1 MENGTILLVGGSGFI
16 GHNLALS
23 LKRKGY
29 EVVVADSL
37 MVNNLYAHQESPP
50 SQRRELYLTF
60 LKQRIELL
68 SQNDI
73 KLHVIDARRVAEL
86 KQVFE
91 EEKPDK
97 VIHFAAVSHAN
108 KSNKDPH
115 TTFDHSFVTLENSLE
130 LAREYSDHFIFFS
143 SSMVYGEF
151 SDEFVT
157 EETRCN
163 PLGIY
168 GALKY
173 GGEKLVIAYSQ
184 VFDLDY
190 TIIRPS
196 ALYGPR
202 CVSRRVGQIFIENA
216 AWGLPIAVKGV
227 GDERLDFTYIGD
239 MVQGVEKVVNCN
251 ASRNEVFNITYGKS
265 QALADMVAILK
276 DEFPGVEITY
286 EDRDRLMPKRGTLS
300 VDKARRLLGYSP
312 EYDLDRGF
320 RDYIN
325 WYRDCLSSG

>member
-1 MENGTILLVGGSGFI
+1 MTKEKLLLVGGCGFI

-23 LKRKGY
+23 LKNQGY
-29 EVVVADSL
+29 EVAVADSL
-37 MVNNLYAHQESPP
+37 MINNIYSHQHSQP
-50 SQRRELYLTF
+50 SQTQKLYLKF
-60 LKQRIELL
+60 LKQRIDLL
-68 SQNDI
+68 KQNDI
-73 KLHVIDARRVAEL
+73 KLHVVDARKREAL
-86 KQVFE
+86 KQVFDE
-91 EEKPDK
+91 ERPRRI
-97 VIHFAAVSHAN
+97 VHFAAVSHAN

-115 TTFDHSFVTLENSLE
+115 TTFDHSFITLENSLE
-130 LAREYSDHFIFFS
+130 LARQYSDHFIFFS

-151 SDEFVT
+151 NDDFVT
-157 EETRCN
+157 EESTCN

-216 AWGLPIAVKGV
+216 AWGLPISVIGE

-239 MVQGVEKVVNCN
+239 IVQGVMKVIQFD
-251 ASRNEVFNITYGKS
+251 ASRNEVFNITYGRS
-265 QALADMVAILK
+265 QALSDMVAILME
-276 DEFPGVEITY
+276 EFPEVDVEY
-286 EDRDRLMPKRGTLS
+286 KERDRLMPKRGTLS
-300 VDKARRLLGYSP
+300 VEKAKRLLGYSP
-312 EYDLDRGF
+312 EYDLEKGF
-320 RDYIN
+320 REYIN
-325 WYRDCLSSG
+325 WYRAWIPGA